1 MYYILVDK
9 QKLDER
15 RVFPNA
21 QTLPEPDGRAIIS
34 VSDLRFTRFSYGQVE
49 LINDTDL
56 ATLQGSIKSS
66 SSSKAKEAE
75 E

>member
-15 RVFPNA
+15 KVFPSA
-21 QTLPEPDGRAIIS
+21 QTLPQPDGRAIIP
-34 VSDLRFTRFSYGQVE
+34 VGDLRFTRFSYGQVE

-56 ATLQGSIKSS
+56 VSLRDSINSS
-66 SSSKAKEAE
+66 SSTKAKETE
-75 E
+75 

>member
-21 QTLPEPDGRAIIS
+21 STLPEPDGRAIIP
-34 VSDLRFTRFSYGQVE
+34 VGDLRFTRFSYGEVE

-56 ATLQGSIKSS
+56 ASLRESIKSS
-66 SSSKAKEAE
+66 LSTKAKEAE
-75 E
+75 